1 MDKTLSLALVP
12 PAAKP
17 PVMDFVLIP
26 AGSFVMGSPPGEKDR
41 CDDESQYEVVLT
53 KSFYMGKF
61 PVTQAQYEAVMGVNP
76 SHFHGECCAD
86 SANNPVELVS
96 WDDAQEF
103 CKRLSKSA
111 GKPVRLPTEAEWE
124 YACRAGSNTAF
135 CFGDDESKLGEY
147 AWHYIN
153 SGGKTHPVGQK
164 CPNAYGLHDM
174 HGNVW
179 EWCQDW
185 YGNYLAQGAK
195 AKPAKNPTGPA
206 TGARRVLRGGSWGND
221 PWGCRSARRDGG
233 GPDFRFY
240 RIGFRVVVVPSFR
253 TSV

>member
-1 MDKTLSLALVP
+1 MSKSLFLEMP
-12 PAAKP
+12 RPKP
-17 PVMDFVLIP
+17 PEMELVKIP
-26 AGSFVMGSPPGEKDR
+26 AGSFVMGSPLAEKGH
-41 CDDESQYEVVLT
+41 CDDEIQHKVTLT
-53 KSFYMGKF
+53 KPFYMGKF

-135 CFGDDESKLGEY
+135 CFSDDESKLGEY

-206 TGARRVLRGGSWGND
+206 TGARRVLRGGSWDDIPGL
-221 PWGCRSARRDGG
+221 CRAARRYWGS
-233 GPDFRFY
+233 PVFRG
-240 RIGFRVVVVPSFR
+240 RGIGFRVVVPSFR

>member
-1 MDKTLSLALVP
+1 MSKSLVLSLSRPRPPEMELV
-12 PAAKP
+12 K
-17 PVMDFVLIP
+17 IP
-26 AGSFVMGSPPGEKDR
+26 AGSFVMGSP
-41 CDDESQYEVVLT
+41 ESERGRRDNELQHKVVLT
-53 KSFYMGKF
+53 KPFYMGKF

-76 SHFHGECCAD
+76 STFKGEGEGVLSD
-86 SANNPVELVS
+86 NPVELVS

-206 TGARRVLRGGSWGND
+206 TGASRVLRGGSWYDDPGN
-221 PWGCRSARRDGG
+221 CRAAYRDGNYPG
-233 GPDFRFY
+233 Y
-240 RIGFRVVVVPSFR
+240 RDHGVGFRVVVVPSFR